1 MAVEG
6 PVVFTRAHS
15 MIVHRHSLGKP
26 EVTDEEAS
34 RGPGSKKGA
43 KLEIWVLREYIRT
56 FYFSKNSERP

>member
-26 EVTDEEAS
+26 EVIDEEAS
-34 RGPGSKKGA
+34 RGPGSKRGRSLKCGCYA
-43 KLEIWVLREYIRT
+43 ST
-56 FYFSKNSERP
+56 